1 MNECNVYHSV
11 RHLPVLERQ
20 IMRVVFSVLRGLKK
34 HGVVSVHC
42 IGDHRMTQLNRRH
55 RAKEGT
61 TDVLSFAA
69 QEGKRLDPADVRDW
83 GDIFVCVPQIER
95 QAQAWNVPVKEE
107 FTRMLIHGLL
117 HLIGYDHEK
126 KRDAE
131 RMFRLQEK
139 YVRHGI

>member
-1 MNECNVYHSV
+1 MNECNVFHTV
-11 RHLPVLERQ
+11 RRLPISERQ
-20 IMRVVFSVLRGLKK
+20 IVRVVFSVLRGLKK

-42 IGDHRMTQLNRRH
+42 IGDYRMTQLNRHH
-55 RAKEGT
+55 RGKEGT

-69 QEGKRLDPADVRDW
+69 QEGKWRRERSRDW
-83 GDIFVCVPQIER
+83 GDIFICVPQIQR
-95 QAQAWNVPVKEE
+95 QAVGWHVPVKEE

-117 HLIGYDHEK
+117 HLVGYDHGK

-139 YVRHGI
+139 YVQV